1 MTENE
6 NSCNFDLLHFL
17 SRSSAGAQYA
27 PRNRASFDVRG
38 ICAGRA
44 STRERVPGSGGGA
57 RAKQRV
63 ERVARCEERALFVKA
78 WARAGRL
85 RRSRAAR
92 RTGSSG
98 YDLRSPLD
106 PRGRFPSRGGGR
118 APAPSPPNE
127 KTRSPST
134 RGSRGGASGTR
145 GARPSPSPLPRAL
158 VIPAPLRLVHLEVRD
173 RPRAFLRESLEK
185 RSCIAARAEL
195 ESLAM
200 CKVCARGPRDE
211 GTTRPPSTRS
221 SRTCD
226 I

>member
-1 MTENE
+1 MQEKAH
-6 NSCNFDLLHFL
+6 SCNFDLLHFL

-63 ERVARCEERALFVKA
+63 ERVARCEEIALFVKA

-118 APAPSPPNE
+118 APAPSPPDE

-158 VIPAPLRLVHLEVRD
+158 VIPAPLRLVHVFERVARETLLHRGARRAREFGDVQGVR
-173 RPRAFLRESLEK
+173 
-185 RSCIAARAEL
+185 
-195 ESLAM
+195 
-200 CKVCARGPRDE
+200 
-211 GTTRPPSTRS
+211 TRPAR
-221 SRTCD
+221 
-226 I
+226 

>member
-1 MTENE
+1 M
-6 NSCNFDLLHFL
+6 F
-17 SRSSAGAQYA
+17 SRSSAGSQYA
-27 PRNRASFDVRG
+27 PRNRASFDVSG
-38 ICAGRA
+38 IRAGRA

-63 ERVARCEERALFVKA
+63 ERVARCEEIALFVKA

-118 APAPSPPNE
+118 APAPSPPDE

-145 GARPSPSPLPRAL
+145 GGASLALASPPGACHPRTTSARPSGGARPPESALERVARETLLHCGARRAREFDDVQGVRARPARGGTGRDLPR
-158 VIPAPLRLVHLEVRD
+158 PAPQ
-173 RPRAFLRESLEK
+173 
-185 RSCIAARAEL
+185 
-195 ESLAM
+195 
-200 CKVCARGPRDE
+200 GP
-211 GTTRPPSTRS
+211 
-221 SRTCD
+221 CD